1 MWSASLRRCARP
13 LASIDRI
20 TKHMSKRLFDLLMS
34 SLGLLILGPA
44 LLVIALLIKLDS
56 PGPVFFRQARVG
68 RFGKLFRIHKFRTMR
83 HDPSGQG
90 LQITVGADSR
100 ITRVGHYLRGSK
112 LDELPQL
119 LDVWLGSMS
128 LVGPRP
134 EVPRYVAHYSPAM
147 REKVLSV
154 RPGITDIA
162 SIEYRDESAVLA
174 RAQDPEQ
181 AYINEVMPQKL
192 ALAASYVDQASV
204 WLDIKLICRTIMAI
218 VRG

>member
-1 MWSASLRRCARP
+1 
-13 LASIDRI
+13 
-20 TKHMSKRLFDLLMS
+20 MSKRLFDFVMA
-34 SLGLLILGPA
+34 SLGLLALGP
-44 LLVIALLIKLDS
+44 LLLLIALAIKLDS
-56 PGPVFFRQARVG
+56 PGPVFFRQERVG
-68 RFGKLFRIHKFRTMR
+68 RFGKPFHIHKFRTMR
-83 HDPSGQG
+83 HDPAGQG

-100 ITRVGHYLRGSK
+100 ITRVGGLLRGSK

-119 LDVWLGSMS
+119 IDVWVGTMS

-134 EVPRYVAHYSPAM
+134 EVPRYVAHYSADM
-147 REKVLSV
+147 KDKVLSV

-174 RAQDPEQ
+174 RAADPEQ
-181 AYINEVMPQKL
+181 AYIQEVMPHKL

-204 WLDIKLICRTIMAI
+204 WMDIKLILRTIMAI